1 MDYFHSDDL
10 ESICYIEQKT
20 NNVVIKFF
28 GFPNELSSELF
39 SSYVMNKLGFDYIPN
54 DVSPSKMIH

>member
-10 ESICYIEQKT
+10 ESICYIEKK
-20 NNVVIKFF
+20 NNTVVIKFM

-39 SSYVMNKLGFDYIPN
+39 SSYVMKRLGFDYIPN
-54 DVSPSKMIH
+54 DISPSKMIH